1 MPRDGD
7 RSLPKYTPQRL
18 LLDVEPG
25 IKHRR
30 GGHGETRAQVAPVQL
45 EYTSGLEFVFQ
56 RFTTHPPAV
65 TFRNKVLANGFQ
77 NASIIEGCDG
87 IFRVVVR
94 GIESFDVA
102 VDLQAEA
109 KTVNY
114 NGTIECIQG
123 KDDASELEVVFGHR
137 ATRAEAADLVTEA
150 AGRGFVGLNL
160 EPDPCGGFEVMIK
173 GFQDRA
179 QADDFVSEANSV
191 GFETVVE
198 QS

>member
-1 MPRDGD
+1 MRGSRVAAIVVGAAASVAILAPGAG
-7 RSLPKYTPQRL
+7 SKTAAPK
-18 LLDVEPG
+18 VC
-25 IKHRR
+25 K
-30 GGHGETRAQVAPVQL
+30 V

-109 KTVNY
+109 ETVNY

-137 ATRAEAADLVTEA
+137 PTRAEAADLVTEA
-150 AGRGFVGLNL
+150 AARGFIGLEL
-160 EPDPCGGFEVMIK
+160 EPDPCGGFEVMVK

-179 QADDFVSEANSV
+179 QAQDFVNEVQAN
-191 GFETVVE
+191 GFGATIEN
-198 QS
+198 S